1 MFVIACTYLNKLSMK
16 IYRRPFW
23 QANTSKVFIKMVII
37 AGVCLALLVYWAT
50 NVLWACLLF
59 LFIWSFSLP
68 MLFTQYFYVILTDDQ
83 LIFKNSIYTFW
94 HKSYFFRDIA
104 KIEIKPS
111 INFYMKV
118 LTKKRKTFVW
128 DYVIDSVDPKD
139 YDEIVNRIRAEG
151 ITVETAGFDTRYPN
165 RNLHK
170 EEKSCSCFNVDME
183 IFRQSLWN
191 TSLVKM
197 NLTFTV
203 IVSTSFAPVILI
215 TTQSMWICLAFVLSC
230 YALFPIYFI
239 RHFYVVLF
247 PDKLVIKNGVYSF
260 MQKEYYF
267 ADIMK
272 IKIERKKNIYMQVF
286 TKTGEERVSRYCI
299 DVVAPKDYG
308 LLVEMIK
315 LKGILVEIEGLDV
328 HL

>member
-1 MFVIACTYLNKLSMK
+1 MNMRTF
-16 IYRRPFW
+16 RRPFCR
-23 QANTSKVFIKMVII
+23 ALTSRLDMPMMILVSIF
-37 AGVCLALLVYWAT
+37 AVCLIYGLTRSVWGC
-50 NVLWACLLF
+50 VIF
-59 LFIWSFSLP
+59 LAIWSIICLP
-68 MLFTQYFYVILTDDQ
+68 IFFTQYFYVILTDDQ
-83 LIFKNSIYTFW
+83 LMIKNSIFTFW
-94 HKSYFFRDIA
+94 HKAYLYKDIV
-104 KIEIKPS
+104 KVEIMLSK
-111 INFYMKV
+111 KV
-118 LTKKRKTFVW
+118 YIKVYTREQKKFIW
-128 DYVIDSVDPKD
+128 SYVIDLVDPCD
-139 YDEIVNRIRAEG
+139 YDELIDMLQARGIVVDAQLDI
-151 ITVETAGFDTRYPN
+151 RYPN
-165 RNLHK
+165 RNQHK
-170 EEKSCSCFNVDME
+170 AREVCNYSDIDVKT
-183 IFRQSLWN
+183 FRQSLWN

-203 IVSTSFAPVILI
+203 IVSTSLAPVILV

-230 YALFPIYFI
+230 YALFLIYFT

-286 TKTGEERVSRYCI
+286 TKAGEERVSRYCI